1 MLTFTL
7 RRLFWFIP
15 VFLLVS
21 AVTFFTVRAIPGGPF
36 DFTGTSEKPLPEAV
50 IENLE
55 KKYGLDQPVWKQYLN
70 YLRDLAHLDFGYSYK
85 YRSRL
90 VGDILA
96 ETFPISAKLG
106 FLATVIAVI
115 MGVSLGIVAALHH
128 NTALDYGATFLAIAG
143 ISIPNMVVGPLL
155 IWALVIKL
163 RLFDLKWTDSFLNY
177 LLPAITLGTAMS
189 ASIARLTRA
198 SLLQVIREDYIRT
211 AYAKG
216 LAQRM
221 VVVRHALKN
230 GLIPV
235 VTIIG
240 PMFANVV
247 TGILVV
253 EQIFNVPGMG
263 KHFVNSVGNR
273 DYPLII
279 AATIIFSTV
288 IVLSNLLVDIVY
300 GFLDP
305 RIRYE

>member
-1 MLTFTL
+1 MLAFTL
-7 RRLFWFIP
+7 RRFFWFIP

-50 IENLE
+50 IKNMEQ
-55 KKYGLDQPVWKQYLN
+55 KYGLDQPVWKQYLH
-70 YLRDLAHLDFGYSYK
+70 YLRDLGRLDFGYSYK
-85 YRSRL
+85 YRGRP
-90 VGDILA
+90 VGKILA
-96 ETFPISAKLG
+96 ETFPVSAKLG
-106 FLATVIAVI
+106 ALSTVIAVM
-115 MGVSLGIVAALHH
+115 MGVSLGTVAALRH
-128 NTALDYGATFLAIAG
+128 NTMLDYGATFLAIAG
-143 ISIPNMVVGPLL
+143 ISVPNMVVGPLL
-155 IWALVIKL
+155 IWAFIIKL
-163 RLFDLKWTDSFLNY
+163 RLFDLKWTGSFSNY
-177 LLPAITLGTAMS
+177 LLPAMTLGAAM
-189 ASIARLTRA
+189 AAGIARLTRA
-198 SLLQVIREDYIRT
+198 SLLQVLGEDYIRT

-216 LAQRM
+216 LVPRV

-230 GLIPV
+230 SLIPV

-263 KHFVNSVGNR
+263 KHFVTSVGNR

-279 AATIIFSTV
+279 AVTIIFSTV
-288 IVLSNLLVDIVY
+288 IVISNLLVDITY

>member
-1 MLTFTL
+1 MLAFAL
-7 RRLFWFIP
+7 RRFLWFIP

-21 AVTFFTVRAIPGGPF
+21 AVTFFTVRSIPGGPF

-50 IENLE
+50 VKNLE
-55 KKYGLDQPVWKQYLN
+55 QKYGLDQPVWKQYLH
-70 YLRDLAHLDFGYSYK
+70 YLQDLGRLDFGHSYK
-85 YRSRL
+85 YRGRP
-90 VGDILA
+90 VNRMLA

-106 FLATVIAVI
+106 VLAMAIAVT

-128 NTALDYGATFLAIAG
+128 NTVADYGATFLAILG
-143 ISIPNMVVGPLL
+143 ISVPNMVVGPLL

-177 LLPAITLGTAMS
+177 LLPSLTLGTAMS

-211 AYAKG
+211 AYSKG
-216 LAQRM
+216 LTDRLVIM
-221 VVVRHALKN
+221 RHALKN
-230 GLIPV
+230 SLIPV

-279 AATIIFSTV
+279 AVTIIFSSV
-288 IVLSNLLVDIVY
+288 IVISNLLVDIAY